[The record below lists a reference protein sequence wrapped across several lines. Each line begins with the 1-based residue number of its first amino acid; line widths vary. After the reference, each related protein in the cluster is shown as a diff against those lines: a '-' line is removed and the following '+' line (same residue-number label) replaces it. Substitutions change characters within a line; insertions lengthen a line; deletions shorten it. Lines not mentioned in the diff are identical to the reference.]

1 MDKLTSLFRIAFAAL
16 LVTATVVRAQDRAE
30 IERALESSV
39 TEFAATDRPAREVLE
54 GIARSYNIPLV
65 MEPEVDGNVTFR
77 IFGARLRNVL
87 DAVCA
92 PHGWNYEIAP
102 EGYLVVRKYV
112 TRVYSVDYLQITQNG
127 SSSASVSLSGGG
139 NNSGLNV
146 GQNGQTQQ
154 TVTTANGVNG
164 QNGVGGSGSG
174 SSTISLTSSNDAD
187 FWTRFE
193 GDVKQLLNDG
203 EGLVINRFAGIV
215 QLRATLRTHAQME
228 IYIRRVMQRVRRS
241 AKITVRVVRVDLK
254 DVKQQGVDWSVA
266 QFRLGSLAHVGGSF
280 SNVVT
285 GADAVS
291 GTGTN
296 TGSITEIG
304 GIALPGESFRTVIGS
319 GKVDLLIK
327 ALTDQGNVTVEDR
340 STASAL
346 NNQMALIQV
355 SEDRPL
361 FKRTAAFTTQ
371 NVGTGTVT
379 PGSQTLENFQ
389 QEDVSFG
396 NILEVIPQIDD
407 NLVTTLSVAP
417 SLTDFRGTVTSPDG
431 KSTAFNRGVKRYRS
445 TIVMRNGETA
455 IIGGFI
461 QITDGTA
468 SRGVPG
474 LSKIPVL
481 GQAFR
486 TDAKALMKSELVL
499 MITVEAADPVLAKP
513 ERVETPTPNQT
524 QQSAS
529 AAAPVAASAASP
541 ATGRV
546 ELVGSNSK

>member
-1 MDKLTSLFRIAFAAL
+1 MDKLTSLYRIALAAV
-16 LVTATVVRAQDRAE
+16 LVAATVAHAQERTE
-30 IERALESSV
+30 IERALESPV
-39 TEFAATDRPAREVLE
+39 TEFAAADRPAREVLE

-65 MEPEVDGNVTFR
+65 MEPEVEGNVTFR

-112 TRVYSVDYLQITQNG
+112 TRVYSVDYLQITQSG

-139 NNSGLNV
+139 NNGGLNV
-146 GQNGQTQQ
+146 NGQNGQTQQ
-154 TVTTANGVNG
+154 TVTTGANGVNG
-164 QNGVGGSGSG
+164 QNGAGGSGSG

-254 DVKQQGVDWSVA
+254 DVKQQGVDWSIA
-266 QFRLGSLAHVGGSF
+266 QFSLGNLAHVGGSF
-280 SNVVT
+280 TNVVT

-327 ALTDQGNVTVEDR
+327 ALSDQGNVTVEDR

-486 TDAKALMKSELVL
+486 TDAKALTKSELVL

-524 QQSAS
+524 QQSVG
-529 AAAPVAASAASP
+529 AAAPVAPP
-541 ATGRV
+541 ATTTGRV